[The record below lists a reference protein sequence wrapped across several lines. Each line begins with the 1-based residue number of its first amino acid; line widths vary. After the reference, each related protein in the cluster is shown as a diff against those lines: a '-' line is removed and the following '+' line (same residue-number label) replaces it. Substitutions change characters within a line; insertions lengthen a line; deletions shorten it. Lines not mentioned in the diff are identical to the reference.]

1 MGTLRRVVILGA
13 SNKPDRYAYKALKE
27 LAAAGYEVIPVNPVL
42 KEVEGIK
49 VTGSLAGIKGDVDT
63 IALYVGPQRLAPMV
77 NDIVA
82 LKPKRI
88 IANPGTELGAMR
100 EAAQKN
106 GIEYVEGCTL
116 VMLRT
121 NTF

>member
-49 VTGSLAGIKGDVDT
+49 VTGSLAGIKSDVDT
-63 IALYVGPQRLAPMV
+63 IALYVGPQSLAPMV